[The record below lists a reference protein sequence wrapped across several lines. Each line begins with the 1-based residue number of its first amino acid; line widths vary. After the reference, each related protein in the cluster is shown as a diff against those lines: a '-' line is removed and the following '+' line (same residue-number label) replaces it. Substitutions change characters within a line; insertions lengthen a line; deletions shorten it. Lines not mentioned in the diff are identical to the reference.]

1 MRPSPILLGAMLVV
15 GCHQPCPRV
24 PSERAWAR
32 PALVTA
38 APPPVPEGT
47 VRFAVGGDSRRG
59 LAGEASGAG
68 VLRWAFDTATRSG
81 ASAFL
86 YLGDMELTPPA
97 DSYFRRDLRA
107 LDPRIAF
114 CPVFGNHEA
123 LLFGVLDA
131 VPEDLGPLRFARD
144 HLGRCV
150 KKGDLPVVE
159 ERAEEGRVFY
169 AVDLPGDVHFIALD
183 NVSPELGF
191 GEAQLLWLEKDL
203 VSARARGSHVF
214 VGMHKALAGTGVTHH
229 SMDEDRDRDDA
240 ERVKRESVEA
250 LDLFAR
256 HGVELILASHE
267 HGYWEFA
274 SIARGR
280 SVRSFIT
287 GGLGAPLKRCA
298 GPEHAF
304 FHVLL
309 VDVTKT
315 GVDVSTVRYA
325 D

>member
-1 MRPSPILLGAMLVV
+1 MPKDA
-15 GCHQPCPRV
+15 
-24 PSERAWAR
+24 
-32 PALVTA
+32 
-38 APPPVPEGT
+38 
-47 VRFAVGGDSRRG
+47 VRFAVGGDSRKG
-59 LAGEASGAG
+59 LPGEASGER

-97 DSYFRRDLRA
+97 DSYFPRDLRS
-107 LDPRIAF
+107 LDSRVAF

-131 VPEDLGPLRFARD
+131 VSEDLGPLRFARD

-150 KKGDLPVVE
+150 KKADLPVVQ
-159 ERAEEGRVFY
+159 ERAGEDRVFY
-169 AVDLPGDVHFIALD
+169 AVDLPGDVHFVALD

-191 GEAQLLWLEKDL
+191 GEVQLLWLEKDL
-203 VSARARGSHVF
+203 ASARARGSHVF

-240 ERVKRESVEA
+240 ARVRRESDQA

-256 HGVELILASHE
+256 FGVELVLASHE

-274 SIARGR
+274 SFARGHAI
-280 SVRSFIT
+280 RSFIT

-309 VDVTKT
+309 VDVTKSGIEVT
-315 GVDVSTVRYA
+315 TVRYG